1 MNYQVI
7 YDITQ
12 QDYNMT
18 ESGSMI
24 VLFVVLILLGGAVG
38 IAYDRYKKREFSG
51 ILSSLAFIMFVLY
64 ISLIPIANINRDGS
78 THEKLV
84 TLAKSQ
90 ACKKVEGKV
99 QNFQRMSVNRK
110 KPERFEVDGV
120 KFHYN
125 AAMLTGAFNEPNSPI
140 IDGLFVRI
148 SYVYDKNWNMNLILK
163 LEVKEE

>member
-1 MNYQVI
+1 MNYQII

-24 VLFVVLILLGGAVG
+24 ALFIALILLGGAVG
-38 IAYDRYKKREFSG
+38 IAYDRYKKREYSG
-51 ILSSLAFIMFVLY
+51 VLSSLAFMMFVLY
-64 ISLIPIANINRDGS
+64 ASFVPIGDINRDGS
-78 THEKLV
+78 RHEKLV

-99 QNFQRMSVNRK
+99 KNFQRMSVNRK
-110 KPERFEVDGV
+110 KPEHFEIDGV

-125 AAMLTGAFNEPNSPI
+125 AAMLTGAFNQPNSPI
-140 IDGLFVRI
+140 KDGLLVRI

-163 LEVKEE
+163 LEVAE